1 MHRVTSDIAAPTVV
15 FRADASA
22 RIGGGHVSRCLT
34 LAEALTMRGWSCGFA
49 VNPGAERVIPG
60 FARPGMTR
68 MTLDCAAQDEAVAL
82 RERWPGGIDW
92 LVVDHYGRDSAFESA
107 CRPWAR
113 RILVID
119 DLADRAHDCDA
130 LLDQTLGRS
139 TEAYAARVPAHCQLL
154 MGTRYALLRSRFA
167 ELRSQSLA
175 RRNSDAPVRRVLIS
189 MGATDAADATGML
202 LELLRQAQL
211 DVELDIV
218 LSTAAPHLESVH
230 SAAARLVSPARLH
243 TDVDDM
249 AGLMLDADLAIGA
262 AGTTAWERCCL
273 GLPSVLIV
281 TADNQRLIAAALQ
294 SAGAATV
301 CGAHEKLDTS
311 DLISAIRRLCL
322 DHAARRRM
330 SACAA
335 QVCDGAGVER
345 LMESLAA

>member
-1 MHRVTSDIAAPTVV
+1 MHSATSDTAASTVV
-15 FRADASA
+15 FRVDASA

-34 LAEALTMRGWSCGFA
+34 LAQTLGMRGWDCGFA
-49 VNPGAERVIPG
+49 INPGAERVIP
-60 FARPGMTR
+60 ALERPGITR
-68 MTLDCAAQDEAVAL
+68 MTLDCAAQDEAIAL
-82 RERWPGGIDW
+82 RDRWPAGVDW
-92 LVVDHYGRDSAFESA
+92 LVVDHYGRDSVFESA

-119 DLADRAHDCDA
+119 DLANRGHDCDA

-139 TEAYAARVPAHCQLL
+139 AEAYAAHVPAHCRLFT
-154 MGTRYALLRSRFA
+154 GTRYALLRSRFT

-175 RRNSDAPVRRVLIS
+175 RRRSDAPVRRLLIS
-189 MGATDAADATGML
+189 MGATDAVDATGTL
-202 LELLRQAQL
+202 LISLRKAQL

-218 LSTAAPHLESVH
+218 LSAAAPHLESVR
-230 SAAARLVSPARLH
+230 SAAAGLASPARLH
-243 TDVDDM
+243 THVEDM
-249 AGLMLDADLAIGA
+249 AGLMLNADLAIGA

-273 GLPSVLIV
+273 GLPSVLVV

-301 CGAHEKLDTS
+301 CGDHENLGMD
-311 DLISAIRRLCL
+311 DLISAVRRLCL

-330 SACAA
+330 SARAA

-345 LMESLAA
+345 LVENLPA